1 LDHQTVGL
9 VARVI
14 EEQGIP
20 TVLVST
26 GRDLTA
32 QVRPPRSVFV
42 NFPMGN
48 PFGRPFDAAMQR
60 RILRDALQ
68 LAATAGQPGVLLDL
82 PYEWGENFAT
92 SFDALASAMTR

>member
-1 LDHQTVGL
+1 MGL
-9 VARVI
+9 VARVV
-14 EEQGIP
+14 EEAGIP

-48 PFGRPFDAAMQR
+48 PFGRPGDRAQQR
-60 RILRDALQ
+60 RILLDALH
-68 LAATAGQPGVLLDL
+68 LAESAREAGVLADL
-82 PYEWGENFAT
+82 PYDWGEDFA
-92 SFDALASAMTR
+92 SIVDV

>member
-1 LDHQTVGL
+1 VGL

-14 EEQGIP
+14 EAAGIP

-32 QVRPPRSVFV
+32 QVLPPRSVFV

-48 PFGRPFDAAMQR
+48 PFGKPGDVAMQR
-60 RILRDALQ
+60 RVLGDALR
-68 LAATAGQPGVLLDL
+68 LAETAKRGGTLVDL
-82 PYEWGENFAT
+82 PYAWEGDFT
-92 SFDALASAMTR
+92 QSVDRTLGAMAPA

>member
-1 LDHQTVGL
+1 MGL

-14 EEQGIP
+14 EEHGIP

-32 QVRPPRSVFV
+32 QVRPPRSLFV

-48 PFGRPFDAAMQR
+48 PFGRPFDTAMQR
-60 RILRDALQ
+60 RILREALR
-68 LAATAGQPGVLLDL
+68 LAETATEPGTLVEL
-82 PYEWGENFAT
+82 PCDWGENFST